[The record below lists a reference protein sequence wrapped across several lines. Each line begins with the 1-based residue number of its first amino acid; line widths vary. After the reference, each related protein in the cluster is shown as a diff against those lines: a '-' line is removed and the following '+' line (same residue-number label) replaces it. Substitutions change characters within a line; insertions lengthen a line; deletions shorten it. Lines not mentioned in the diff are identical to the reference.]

1 MQPGAKIANF
11 TIAEIR
17 KAIEKLLAEL
27 KEQKN
32 HNTVTHGKQSLK
44 ELAAQNAGL
53 SSMELKNPQ
62 LRQLSREMKKP

>member
-1 MQPGAKIANF
+1 MLHEEVNREEMQPGAKIANF

-32 HNTVTHGKQSLK
+32 HNTVTHGK
-44 ELAAQNAGL
+44 
-53 SSMELKNPQ
+53 
-62 LRQLSREMKKP
+62 

>member
-32 HNTVTHGKQSLK
+32 HNTVTHGK
-44 ELAAQNAGL
+44 
-53 SSMELKNPQ
+53 
-62 LRQLSREMKKP
+62 